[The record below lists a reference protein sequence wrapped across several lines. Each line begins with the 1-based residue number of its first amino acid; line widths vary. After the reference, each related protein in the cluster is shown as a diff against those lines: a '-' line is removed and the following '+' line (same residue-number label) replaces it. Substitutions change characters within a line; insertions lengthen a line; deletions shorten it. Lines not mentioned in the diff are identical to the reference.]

1 MADEDKP
8 PERPTAKLDQTEILK
23 GLVKTHRLDGH
34 GFRQDGGEDRRGL
47 QRFQKRMTRV
57 EAWKDEVDARMNR
70 SSERVRGQSEV
81 DLAHEAKIAAEIQ
94 AREALAHKVETIDKE
109 PYRGQNGDR
118 QTDGHPRRPKDRGA
132 QLRQAPAYSAHRCG
146 PEHSAHGLDLRPWR
160 QAAMN
165 FEETET
171 SNAP

>member
-23 GLVKTHRLDGH
+23 GLVKKLTDSMAT
-34 GFRQDGGEDRRGL
+34 GFAKMEAKIDEGFSD
-47 QRFQKRMTRV
+47 FQKRMTRV

-94 AREALAHKVETIDKE
+94 AREALAHKVETIDKNLTE
-109 PYRGQNGDR
+109 VKTETAKQTAILGDLK
-118 QTDGHPRRPKDRGA
+118 TAALSFAKHPLT
-132 QLRQAPAYSAHRCG
+132 QLIVVALSILLTG
-146 PEHSAHGLDLRPWR
+146 WISAHGGKLP
-160 QAAMN
+160 
-165 FEETET
+165 
-171 SNAP
+171 